1 MALNL
6 ILALVALGILLVLL
20 RKRQSYVPKG
30 IKLPPGPPG
39 KSTDVI
45 RDPVILTGRGKPVVG
60 NLLDLPPRH
69 SWLKFKEWSDQYGP
83 VFRLNLVGQDH
94 IVLST
99 EKVANELLRERGNI
113 YSSREQSPAAVQLLG
128 GNLRPLFLPH
138 NGKFHTPL

>member
-1 MALNL
+1 
-6 ILALVALGILLVLL
+6 
-20 RKRQSYVPKG
+20 
-30 IKLPPGPPG
+30 
-39 KSTDVI
+39 
-45 RDPVILTGRGKPVVG
+45 VVG

-69 SWLKFKEWSDQYGP
+69 SWLKLKEWSDQYGP
-83 VFRLNLVGQDH
+83 VFRLNLAGQDH

-138 NGKFHTPL
+138 NGRSHTPL